1 LRKRYLAM
9 SFLVIVK
16 LLLAAPDGVELVAA
30 LMLAVNELRQPLKN
44 ALVFDLPPFGLLH
57 HAVDPDQQAAYP
69 LQLGFG
75 ALLLT
80 EISCDKRNHS
90 ADGFADHSGDYCL
103 RRGFSAERILE
114 GPHHFSE
121 EPSIPDR

>member
-75 ALLLT
+75 ALLLLT
-80 EISCDKRNHS
+80 EIPRDKRNHS
-90 ADGFADHSGDYCL
+90 ADGFAHDSGDYCL
-103 RRGFSAERILE
+103 RHVRFLALG
-114 GPHHFSE
+114 E
-121 EPSIPDR
+121 EMRSF